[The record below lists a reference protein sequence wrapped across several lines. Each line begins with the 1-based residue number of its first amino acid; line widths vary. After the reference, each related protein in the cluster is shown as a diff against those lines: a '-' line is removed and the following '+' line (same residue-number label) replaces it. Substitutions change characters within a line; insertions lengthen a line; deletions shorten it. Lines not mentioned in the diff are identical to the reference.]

1 MHWMRVEL
9 VIENEAR
16 AKAILENAVAK
27 GLSRTP
33 ERSMFAPSFEEIRI
47 AEPRG
52 FDV

>member
-1 MHWMRVEL
+1 MHWMRAEL

-27 GLSRTP
+27 VLSRTR

-47 AEPRG
+47 AEQRG